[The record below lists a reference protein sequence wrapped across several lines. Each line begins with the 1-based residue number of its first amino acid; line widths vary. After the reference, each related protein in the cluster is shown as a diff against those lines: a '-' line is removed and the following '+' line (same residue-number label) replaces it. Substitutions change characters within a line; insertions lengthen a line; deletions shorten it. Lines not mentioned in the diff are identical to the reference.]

1 MRTRASKQLPIEDE
15 KPLSIWQ
22 LYIQR
27 TGDAKKPTKQVQ
39 HGGTSR
45 KELIGLNK
53 GHFHMSEETKKTMR
67 IHVFSYI
74 GYSWIHLFMI

>member
-1 MRTRASKQLPIEDE
+1 MVYLAAVYSKN
-15 KPLSIWQ
+15 
-22 LYIQR
+22 R
-27 TGDAKKPTKQVQ
+27 RCKKPTKQVQ

-53 GHFHMSEETKKTMR
+53 GQFSMSEETKKSMR

-74 GYSWIHLFMI
+74 GYSWIYLFMI